1 MIPFNWVDVVMI
13 AVMGISGLV
22 GLFRGLV
29 KEVVSLMAWGL
40 AIWAG
45 IRFSPALAVSLE
57 SFIPSPTARV
67 AAAFGLLFILTLI
80 LAGMLGFLLTRLLES
95 TGLSG
100 IDRLAGLLFGI
111 ARGALL
117 ITVLVFLART
127 TPLPKEPLWQASQLI
142 PLFQNMALWLESHLP
157 PGFVP
162 KLEQR
167 SSSH

>member
-1 MIPFNWVDVVMI
+1 MIPFNWVDVVMV

-57 SFIPSPTARV
+57 SIIPSPTARV
-67 AAAFGLLFILTLI
+67 AAAFGLLFILTLV
-80 LAGMLGFLLTRLLES
+80 LSGMLGFLLTRLLES

-127 TPLPKEPLWQASQLI
+127 NPHPKEPLWQSSQLI
-142 PLFQNMALWLESHLP
+142 PLFQSMALWLESHLP

-167 SSSH
+167 TSSH

>member
-1 MIPFNWVDVVMI
+1 MIPFNWVDEVMI

-57 SFIPSPTARV
+57 SILPSPTARV
-67 AAAFGLLFILTLI
+67 AAAFGLLFILTLV

-117 ITVLVFLART
+117 ITVLDFLART
-127 TPLPKEPLWQASQLI
+127 TPLPKEPLWQSSQLI
-142 PLFQNMALWLESHLP
+142 PLFQSMALWLESHLP